1 LPRSHRISGDRG
13 FAASGSRR
21 RAGGDVGGGAGRK
34 TVGGRHFPLRGSSDV
49 VRGGRQDSL
58 PLHRGGPRRS
68 PGEGRAGGRL
78 CGDRFGEKNMKTESE
93 IRAALAILSD
103 SRRLLDL
110 IPVERESEIRAL
122 EWVLDDVEVAP

>member
-1 LPRSHRISGDRG
+1 
-13 FAASGSRR
+13 
-21 RAGGDVGGGAGRK
+21 
-34 TVGGRHFPLRGSSDV
+34 
-49 VRGGRQDSL
+49 
-58 PLHRGGPRRS
+58 
-68 PGEGRAGGRL
+68 
-78 CGDRFGEKNMKTESE
+78 MKTESE